1 MTKKP
6 LHSEPVFIDI
16 SQLNERGI
24 GIGTYRGQVMGVLN
38 SLPGETIEARP
49 FLRRRKVLYAKPLA
63 VINPSPFRV
72 EPECAHATFCGG
84 CSLQH
89 CHPDHQ
95 VQLKQQRLLDEL
107 GEFGPREVLPPLR
120 SSVRNYRCKARL
132 GVKRVDKKGKV
143 LVGFRE
149 KMNSYI
155 ADINSCTVLH
165 RTIANNLEALA
176 ELIASLDA
184 SRSIPQIEV
193 ACGEDASALV
203 FRHLEALSDRDLV
216 SLQDFCREKNLHLY
230 LQSGGPSTTRKIWPD
245 GPDRLHYRLAE
256 FGIEIAFHPLDF
268 TQVNLGINNEIVR
281 LATSL
286 LEPRPDDTVLDLFCG
301 IGNFSL
307 PLATLAKRVFGFENS
322 ATAVCR
328 AQQNAVSNNIS
339 NAEFILADLM
349 YADDW
354 MRVDATLALLD
365 PPRSG
370 ALEISRRI
378 GETSVQRIVYVSC
391 NPKTLGRDTRVL
403 VEAGFQLVK
412 AGVIDMFP
420 HTSHVESI
428 ALFER

>member
-6 LHSEPVFIDI
+6 LHWEPVCIDI
-16 SQLNERGI
+16 SRLNEKGI
-24 GIGTYRGQVMGVLN
+24 GIGTYRGKVMGVLN
-38 SLPGETIEARP
+38 SLPGETIEAQP
-49 FLRRRKVLYAKPLA
+49 FLKRRKVLYAKPVS
-63 VINPSPFRV
+63 VIRPSPFRV
-72 EPECAHATFCGG
+72 EPECAHATLCGG

-89 CHPDHQ
+89 CHPDYQ
-95 VQLKQQRLLDEL
+95 IRLKQQRLLEAF
-107 GEFGPREVLPPLR
+107 GEFRPREVLPPLR

-155 ADINSCTVLH
+155 ADIDSCTVLH
-165 RTIANNLEALA
+165 KAIANNLEALA

-184 SRSIPQIEV
+184 SRSIPQIEI

-203 FRHLEALSDRDLV
+203 FRHLTALSDRDLD
-216 SLQDFCREKNLHLY
+216 LLRDFCKEKNLHLY
-230 LQSGGPSTTRKIWPD
+230 LQSGGPGTARKIWPD
-245 GPDRLHYRLAE
+245 GPDRLHYRLTE
-256 FGIEIAFHPLDF
+256 FDIEIEFHPLDF

-281 LATSL
+281 LALNL
-286 LEPRPDDTVLDLFCG
+286 LEPGGDDTVIDLFCG

-307 PLATLAKRVFGFENS
+307 PLATCAKRVIGFESS

-328 AQQNAVSNNIS
+328 AKQNAVNNNIS
-339 NAEFILADLM
+339 NAEFIQADLS
-349 YADDW
+349 YADEW

-370 ALEISRRI
+370 ALEISQRI
-378 GETSVQRIVYVSC
+378 GETGVSRIVYVSC
-391 NPKTLGRDTRVL
+391 NPKTLGRDSRVL

-412 AGVIDMFP
+412 AGVMDMFP